1 MNERKCKNDKFRA
14 RKCYVLWY
22 LCNESTSL
30 ASLVLQDFKMFNLKE
45 AASKK
50 KKGSYGLNKRG
61 KKSVFGNDS
70 SSDEDETPSSSTS
83 RQNFNK
89 DLLAEQAALR
99 KRAEQGIDSSSGVYN
114 YDEEYESFSA
124 GHAFDKATQQPKEDV
139 SDEKPKSRY
148 IENLLQKAKERQY
161 EREIVLERKIAK
173 EQAEE
178 DLNADYRDKDKF
190 VTKSYKRKLEE
201 REAWLKQDA
210 EKQKRDEER
219 DVSKQNAGVAMMGFY
234 GNLSR
239 IGAGHG
245 EEEKGHE
252 GVNTTDVDRG
262 MDRNDNRIGKDNSG
276 DIDTGKSEVDNTST
290 SRQDESYES
299 KTHRST
305 KESFLD
311 SKNAEEVEIEYEI
324 AHQSLRV
331 QTLQKI
337 FKARD
342 RYLKRNADREEAIR
356 SN

>member
-1 MNERKCKNDKFRA
+1 
-14 RKCYVLWY
+14 
-22 LCNESTSL
+22 
-30 ASLVLQDFKMFNLKE
+30 MFNLKE

-70 SSDEDETPSSSTS
+70 SSDEDETPSSSNNKSTS

-99 KRAEQGIDSSSGVYN
+99 KRAEQVMTSSSGVYN

-124 GHAFDKATQQPKEDV
+124 GHAFDKATQPPKEDV
-139 SDEKPKSRY
+139 SDVKQKSRY

-201 REAWLKQDA
+201 REAWMKQDA

-239 IGAGHG
+239 IGAGYG
-245 EEEKGHE
+245 EG
-252 GVNTTDVDRG
+252 GVNTDANRETDR
-262 MDRNDNRIGKDNSG
+262 RNENRIGKDNSG
-276 DIDTGKSEVDNTST
+276 DIGEMNDSTSNHTDKSEVDNTSS

-299 KTHRST
+299 KTHGST